1 MTSQAL
7 PWKLAAHRLLMKG
20 DAPHVLTTADLAAF
34 ARTAAGENLPTA
46 TLTRWVRN
54 LNDAGAIVAVTRGV
68 YLNRLAGPAVHPA
81 QAAQYIRRSAIVSLA
96 YVLEQCGALNNF
108 GDTVT
113 CVVPLIKGLS
123 APKVGERQT
132 LAAPFRFYALPQRFF
147 HLQDVALEDLQDLNY
162 AYPRATPERALL
174 EWVYLGSS
182 AKSRLPL
189 PPLDLALKRL
199 DSQKLER
206 LAKAM
211 KIEPQW
217 QNWKAAWQQ
226 HAQAEDVLENAS
238 IGLGF

>member
-1 MTSQAL
+1 MNTQAL
-7 PWKLAAHRLLMKG
+7 PWKLAAHRLLMQR

-46 TLTRWVRN
+46 TLTRWVRS
-54 LNDAGAIVAVTRGV
+54 LTQAGAIEPVTRGV

-96 YVLEQCGALNNF
+96 FVLEQCGGLNNF

-123 APKVGERQT
+123 APKVGERTT
-132 LAAPFRFYALPQRFF
+132 LAVPFRFYALPQRFF
-147 HLQDVALEDLQDLNY
+147 HLQGVELGDLQDLNY
-162 AYPRATPERALL
+162 QYPRATPERALL
-174 EWVYLGSS
+174 EWIYLGSS

-189 PPLDLALKRL
+189 PPLDIALNRL
-199 DSQKLER
+199 DAQKLER

-211 KIEPQW
+211 TIEPQW
-217 QNWKAAWQQ
+217 QRWEKAWQQ

-238 IGLGF
+238 SGLGF